1 MFKKLVAIEPV
12 SLIPTAEEA
21 LHQYAEQVELY
32 RDIPADDEEIVRR
45 IGDADAAL
53 LSYTSRMGKNVIER
67 CPNLRYIGMCC
78 SLYSE
83 ESANVD
89 IAFAREKGIKVLG
102 IRDYGDRGVVEY
114 VLHELTGLL
123 HGFGMPMLHDEPV
136 EIYGLKVGIV
146 GLGVSGRM
154 IADALNFL
162 GADISY
168 YSRSHKP
175 DAEAA
180 GMKYK
185 PLDTLLRESEVV
197 FTCLNKNVLL
207 LGEPEFEALGEGKVL
222 FNTSIGPGFDSA
234 ALEKW
239 LDKPGTHF
247 FCDTYA
253 AAGPVSEGFFRRP
266 NVHSPGVSAGRTRQ
280 AFVLLSQKVLANI
293 ETALG
298 EIAVVSLM
306 CYTPGA
312 TTATIAPTAC
322 PVFMWTKNPATVP
335 PTAAASWSRWR
346 SGYARAASGR
356 SSTAANAAES
366 SAPTGWRQTT
376 TP

>member
-1 MFKKLVAIEPV
+1 MFEKLVAIEPV
-12 SLIPTAEEA
+12 SLIPSAEEE
-21 LHQYAEQVELY
+21 LHRYAKEVVLY
-32 RDIPADDEEIVRR
+32 RDVPASDDEMVRR
-45 IGDADAAL
+45 IGDADAVL
-53 LSYTSRMGKNVIER
+53 LSYTSRMGKKVIAQ
-67 CPNLRYIGMCC
+67 CPNIRYIGMCC

-89 IAFAREKGIKVLG
+89 IAYARTRGIQVLG

-123 HGFGMPMLHDEPV
+123 HGFGMPMLRDEPV
-136 EIYGLKVGIV
+136 EITGLKVGIV

-154 IADALNFL
+154 IADALQFM
-162 GADISY
+162 GAEISY
-168 YSRSHKP
+168 FARSAKP

-180 GMKYK
+180 GMTFK
-185 PLDTLLRESEVV
+185 PLAQLLAESEVV

-207 LGEPEFEALGEGKVL
+207 LGAHEFEQLGAGKAL

-298 EIAVVSLM
+298 E
-306 CYTPGA
+306 
-312 TTATIAPTAC
+312 
-322 PVFMWTKNPATVP
+322 
-335 PTAAASWSRWR
+335 
-346 SGYARAASGR
+346 
-356 SSTAANAAES
+356 
-366 SAPTGWRQTT
+366 
-376 TP
+376 

>member
-21 LHQYAEQVELY
+21 LHEYAEQVELY

-146 GLGVSGRM
+146 GMGVSGRM
-154 IADALNFL
+154 IADALAFL

-185 PLDTLLRESEVV
+185 PLDALLRESEVV

-222 FNTSIGPGFDSA
+222 SIPPSAPALTPPRWKSGWISPAPTSSVIPTRRSPRQRGLLGGPMSTA
-234 ALEKW
+234 PE
-239 LDKPGTHF
+239 
-247 FCDTYA
+247 
-253 AAGPVSEGFFRRP
+253 S
-266 NVHSPGVSAGRTRQ
+266 RQ
-280 AFVLLSQKVLANI
+280 AAPGRLSF
-293 ETALG
+293 
-298 EIAVVSLM
+298 
-306 CYTPGA
+306 C
-312 TTATIAPTAC
+312 
-322 PVFMWTKNPATVP
+322 
-335 PTAAASWSRWR
+335 
-346 SGYARAASGR
+346 
-356 SSTAANAAES
+356 
-366 SAPTGWRQTT
+366 
-376 TP
+376 

>member
-1 MFKKLVAIEPV
+1 MFQKLVAIEPV

-45 IGDADAAL
+45 IGDADAVL

-154 IADALNFL
+154 IADALTFL

-175 DAEAA
+175 
-180 GMKYK
+180 
-185 PLDTLLRESEVV
+185 
-197 FTCLNKNVLL
+197 
-207 LGEPEFEALGEGKVL
+207 
-222 FNTSIGPGFDSA
+222 
-234 ALEKW
+234 
-239 LDKPGTHF
+239 GTHF
-247 FCDTYA
+247 FCDIYA

-298 EIAVVSLM
+298 E
-306 CYTPGA
+306 
-312 TTATIAPTAC
+312 
-322 PVFMWTKNPATVP
+322 
-335 PTAAASWSRWR
+335 
-346 SGYARAASGR
+346 
-356 SSTAANAAES
+356 
-366 SAPTGWRQTT
+366 
-376 TP
+376 

>member
-67 CPNLRYIGMCC
+67 CQNLRYIGMCC

-114 VLHELTGLL
+114 VLHELTGIL
-123 HGFGMPMLHDEPV
+123 HGFGMPMLRDEPV
-136 EIYGLKVGIV
+136 EITGLKAGII
-146 GLGVSGRM
+146 GLGVSGKM
-154 IADALNFL
+154 IADALQFM
-162 GADISY
+162 GADIAY
-168 YSRSHKP
+168 YSRTRKP
-175 DAEAA
+175 DAEAV
-180 GMKYK
+180 GMAYK
-185 PLDTLLRESEVV
+185 PLAQLLTESEVV

-207 LGEPEFEALGEGKVL
+207 LGENEFAQLGAGKVL

-239 LDKPGTHF
+239 LDLPGTRF
-247 FCDTYA
+247 FCDTRA
-253 AAGPVSEGFFRRP
+253 AAGPVAENFFARE
-266 NVHSPGVSAGRTRQ
+266 NVRCANVSAGRTKQ

-293 ETALG
+293 EAAL
-298 EIAVVSLM
+298 
-306 CYTPGA
+306 
-312 TTATIAPTAC
+312 
-322 PVFMWTKNPATVP
+322 
-335 PTAAASWSRWR
+335 
-346 SGYARAASGR
+346 
-356 SSTAANAAES
+356 AE
-366 SAPTGWRQTT
+366 
-376 TP
+376 